1 MADWE
6 RGLKNHPNSGLL
18 NYELA
23 IANRA
28 LDDNEK
34 ALKYVKKALTINSDD
49 NDYKNLKKE
58 LDQSNESRN

>member
-6 RGLKNHPNSGLL
+6 RGLKPSNSGLL

-34 ALKYVKKALTINSDD
+34 H
-49 NDYKNLKKE
+49 
-58 LDQSNESRN
+58 SNM